1 MDYRVTINNQTF
13 DLPKKTIAITQKVE
27 EIDAVSEN
35 LSIEPTIRFEMMYSF
50 IASVIGITNT
60 RKILGSSVAK
70 CDTNE
75 ILIITKSIIDV
86 YNSPIKRY
94 NDTKKLDDLSKSPL
108 GRLMANK
115 NA

>member
-1 MDYRVTINNQTF
+1 MDYRVTINDQVF
-13 DLPKKTIAITQKVE
+13 DLPKKTIAIAQKVE
-27 EIDAVSEN
+27 AVDAIAEDLTIDAEVRYEK
-35 LSIEPTIRFEMMYSF
+35 MYTF
-50 IASVIGITNT
+50 IAEIIGITKA
-60 RKILGSSVAK
+60 RSILGSTIAK

-94 NDTKKLDDLSKSPL
+94 NDMKKSEDLARSPL
-108 GRLMANK
+108 GQLMANR

>member
-1 MDYRVTINNQTF
+1 MEYRVTINDQIFN
-13 DLPKKTIAITQKVE
+13 LPKKTIAITQKVE
-27 EIDAVSEN
+27 TIEAIMEDTTIDAEV
-35 LSIEPTIRFEMMYSF
+35 RFGKMYTF
-50 IASVIGITNT
+50 IAEVIGVTNT
-60 RKILGSSVAK
+60 RKILGSVIAK

-94 NDTKKLDDLSKSPL
+94 NDTKKLDDLEKSPL
-108 GRLMANK
+108 GRLMANR